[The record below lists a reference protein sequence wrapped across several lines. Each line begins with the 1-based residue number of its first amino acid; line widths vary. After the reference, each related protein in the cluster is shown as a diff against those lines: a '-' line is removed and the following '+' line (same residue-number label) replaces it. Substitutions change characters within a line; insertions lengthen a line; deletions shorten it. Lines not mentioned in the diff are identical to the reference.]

1 MLKLAKRGALY
12 LLNGSGV
19 SRLVRGSAWRGSR
32 LLILCYHGISLADEH
47 EWDSSLY
54 MSPSD
59 FDGRLRSIQR
69 SGCAVLPLGDALEQL
84 FANNLREP
92 TVALTFDDGL
102 YDFSQ
107 RAYPR
112 LERYGY
118 PATVYL
124 TTYYSEHQ
132 QPVFPSYCSYL
143 LWQGRGT
150 VLDAAGITGAREQ
163 WNLASGTV
171 RTRALGAIITFAE
184 QERLSAEEKTALAR
198 TIAERLGVDHQA
210 LVAKRILHLL
220 NAREVGELAA
230 KGVDFQLHTHR
241 HYTPPDRALFLRE
254 IRDNRERIRGMT
266 GVEPTHF
273 CYPSGVHGPECLR
286 WLADA
291 GVISATTTEPG
302 LASSRAHPLLLPRLV
317 DTGNVT
323 SAEFEA
329 WLDGVGALLP
339 RRPLEAATLAP
350 NERLRVANKLADAA
364 LRVDSRV
371 AGRLHEQSSSSQSG
385 RGPVSPELR

>member
-12 LLNGSGV
+12 LLKGSGV
-19 SRLVRGSAWRGSR
+19 SRLVRDSAWRGSR

-54 MSPSD
+54 MSPAD

-69 SGCAVLPLGDALEQL
+69 SGCTVMPLGGALEQL
-84 FANNLREP
+84 FANRLREP
-92 TVALTFDDGL
+92 TVAITFDDGL

-107 RAYPR
+107 RAYPL

-124 TTYYSEHQ
+124 TTYYCEHQ

-143 LWQGRGT
+143 LWKGRRG
-150 VLDAAGITGAREQ
+150 VLYAGIAG
-163 WNLASGTV
+163 ASGQWYLGSRTG
-171 RTRALGAIITFAE
+171 RTRALNAILQFAE
-184 QERLSAEEKTALAR
+184 GARLSAEEKTELAR
-198 TIAERLGVDHQA
+198 SIAERLGVDHQA

-220 NAREVGELAA
+220 NPRDVGELAA
-230 KGVDFQLHTHR
+230 TGRGVDFQLHTHR
-241 HYTPPDRALFLRE
+241 HYTPPDEAMFLRE
-254 IRDNRERIRGMT
+254 IRDNRARIRSMT
-266 GVEPTHF
+266 GAEPIHF

-302 LASSRAHPLLLPRLV
+302 LASSRAHPLLLPRMV

-323 SAEFEA
+323 TVEFEA
-329 WLDGVGALLP
+329 WLGGIGALLP
-339 RRPLEAATLAP
+339 RR
-350 NERLRVANKLADAA
+350 RLKPAA
-364 LRVDSRV
+364 LH
-371 AGRLHEQSSSSQSG
+371 LNE
-385 RGPVSPELR
+385 ELRLSNDLASAGLR